1 MLVVDNQEFPCLFSH
16 SKRAEWGVAV
26 LSGHSEGRRSYL
38 FEDGEERTLGTAG
51 VELLRK
57 VERPNQEQQ
66 ATWAHLL
73 SLLAKRRGRRE
84 PHEIATA
91 AAVERQLARFQQKY
105 ANGFAGKGWTAD
117 KNGARARHA
126 REVLVPEVQARLSPK
141 RVADMITKQNIT
153 HVWREAAALLR
164 ESGLV
169 VGALPEPEAEHGQ
182 RQLAQATVDLLY
194 GRESYERR
202 FDRWVSACSAVM
214 GDAPSWQTATALPA
228 LLSPVEHVYVDPTSF
243 RKQLGALG
251 RPSAMGGRPSGS
263 AYLRCL
269 AAAQS
274 LANLLAARGAIA
286 RDLLDVHDFVR
297 TTAVSSKA
305 EAAQ

>member
-16 SKRAEWGVAV
+16 IKRAEWGVGV

-38 FEDGEERTLGTAG
+38 FEDGEERTLGAAG
-51 VELLRK
+51 IEFLRK

-66 ATWAHLL
+66 VTWANLL
-73 SLLAKRRGRRE
+73 TLLAKRRGRRE
-84 PHEIATA
+84 PHEIAVA
-91 AAVERQLARFQQKY
+91 AAVERQLTRFQAKY
-105 ANGFAGKGWTAD
+105 ADGFSGKSWAAE
-117 KNGARARHA
+117 KSGARVRLS
-126 REVLVPEVQARLSPK
+126 REGLVPKVQATMAPR
-141 RVADMITKQNIT
+141 RVAELIASDQIVK
-153 HVWREAAALLR
+153 VWQDAAELLR
-164 ESGLV
+164 ESGLAVGV
-169 VGALPEPEAEHGQ
+169 VPAPEGPHEQ
-182 RQLAQATVDLLY
+182 RQLAQVIVDLLH

-202 FDRWVSACSAVM
+202 FDRWVSAFSAVT

-243 RKQLGALG
+243 RKQLGVLG

-274 LANLLAARGAIA
+274 LANLIAARGAIA

-297 TTAVSSKA
+297 STALSNKA

>member
-16 SKRAEWGVAV
+16 AKRAEWGVGV

-38 FEDGEERTLGTAG
+38 FEDGEERTLGAAG
-51 VELLRK
+51 IDLLRK
-57 VERPNQEQQ
+57 VDRPSREQQ

-73 SLLAKRRGRRE
+73 TLLAKRRGRRE
-84 PHEIATA
+84 PHEIAVT
-91 AAVERQLARFQQKY
+91 AAVERQLTRFQDKY
-105 ANGFAGKGWTAD
+105 ADGFSGKRWTAE
-117 KNGARARHA
+117 KSGARVRQA
-126 REVLVPEVQARLSPK
+126 RESLVPQVQARLAPK
-141 RVADMITKQNIT
+141 RVAELIVKDEIGM
-153 HVWREAAALLR
+153 VWQEAAELLR
-164 ESGLV
+164 ESSLV
-169 VGALPEPEAEHGQ
+169 VGALPEPEGAHER
-182 RQLAQATVDLLY
+182 RQLAQAVVDLLH
-194 GRESYERR
+194 GQESYERR
-202 FDRWVSACSAVM
+202 FDRWVSAFTSVV

-228 LLSPVEHVYVDPTSF
+228 LLAPVEHVYVDPPSF
-243 RKQLGALG
+243 RRQLGFLG

-274 LANLLAARGAIA
+274 LANLLAARGEIA

-305 EAAQ
+305 EAMP

>member
-16 SKRAEWGVAV
+16 SKREEWGVAV

-51 VELLRK
+51 VDLLRK

-84 PHEIATA
+84 PHEIAVA
-91 AAVERQLARFQQKY
+91 AAVERQLTRFQQKY
-105 ANGFAGKGWTAD
+105 AQGFTGKSWTAE
-117 KNGARARHA
+117 KNGARARNA
-126 REVLVPEVQARLSPK
+126 REALVPQVQARLSPK
-141 RVADMITKQNIT
+141 RVADMITKQNISQ
-153 HVWREAAALLR
+153 VWLEAAELLR

-169 VGALPEPEAEHGQ
+169 VGAFPEPEAHGQ
-182 RQLAQATVDLLY
+182 RQLAQAIVDLLY
-194 GRESYERR
+194 GHESYERR

-243 RKQLGALG
+243 RKQLGVLG

-297 TTAVSSKA
+297 ITAVSSKA
-305 EAAQ
+305 EAAE